1 MTNQVAI
8 ESDEIQA
15 QRIRFMGL
23 ALPVRLGELAESLA
37 FATVASDHPKY
48 PEFLTRTL
56 GVSIR
61 LIDWTVAEVDPTVQ
75 SELAELRSH
84 LAGWLRDT
92 QAIGDDPAK
101 RARVVAELREWSQK
115 ILDRSGLANYDN
127 WQVEF
132 DYPPGIRAAAE
143 VFV

>member
-1 MTNQVAI
+1 MTNRVVV
-8 ESDEIQA
+8 ESEEMRA
-15 QRIRFMGL
+15 QRDRFISL
-23 ALPVRLGELAESLA
+23 ALPVRLGELAESLV
-37 FATVASDHPKY
+37 FATISFDHPKY

-56 GVSIR
+56 GESIR
-61 LIDWTVAEVDPTVQ
+61 LIDWTIAEVDSTVQ

-84 LAGWLRDT
+84 LTGWLRDA
-92 QAIGDDPAK
+92 QAIGDDPAN